1 MKAALLDLLGDAP
14 DGVQARST
22 AREYLQ
28 ARILL
33 ALQDHGA
40 FADWAFQGGTALRF
54 LYRLPRYSED
64 LDFSLVAPG
73 GDGRFA
79 ALMRSVR
86 HDLTAE
92 AYAVEVTVR
101 DRPPVAIGLVKFR
114 GLLYEARL
122 SPHREQVLAIKVEVD
137 TNPPAGA
144 QTETRLVRRFGMLN
158 LLHYDRASLFAG
170 KLHAVLAR
178 GYTKGRDLFDLAWYL
193 SDPTWPAPN
202 LVMLNNALRQT
213 KWDGPAAAATWR
225 ELIAAK
231 LESVDWEAAQQDVT
245 PFLERPNDARFV
257 ASGMLLPLL
266 RPAESSDGSRQH

>member
-1 MKAALLDLLGDAP
+1 MKAALLELLAGEP
-14 DGVQARST
+14 HGVRARNT

-40 FADWAFQGGTALRF
+40 FTDWAFLGGTALRF
-54 LYRLPRYSED
+54 RYRLPRYSED
-64 LDFSLVAPG
+64 LDFSLVTPG

-79 ALMRSVR
+79 ALMRAAR

-101 DRPPVAIGLVKFR
+101 TRSAVAVGLLKFR
-114 GLLYEARL
+114 GLLYEAGL
-122 SPHREQVLAIKVEVD
+122 SPHADEVLAIRVEVD

-144 QTETRLVRRFGMLN
+144 HTETQLIRRFGLLN
-158 LLHYDRASLFAG
+158 LLYHDRASLFAG

-193 SDPTWPAPN
+193 ADPTWPAPN
-202 LVMLNNALRQT
+202 LALLNDALRQT
-213 KWDGPAAAATWR
+213 RWEGPAATPATWR
-225 ELIAAK
+225 QLVADK
-231 LESVDWEAAQQDVT
+231 LASVDWKAARQDVT
-245 PFLERPNDARFV
+245 PFLERPGDAGLV
-257 ASGMLLPLL
+257 AGATLLPLL
-266 RPAESSDGSRQH
+266 RRPPPSPRG